1 MAHILLLILKII
13 GIILLVIIG
22 LILLLVLS
30 VLFVPIRYSGRA
42 SYDEAAKCDIRVTW
56 LLHILSFRIGYEEV
70 LTARFRVFGY
80 TVFKETLFG
89 DDEEDTEP
97 ETEAEIKEGFAD
109 TLRDIVRIPRKTG
122 EVAEDYAPGQDRDR
136 KKDAAG
142 GRDKVPPDSEPG
154 RIRSR
159 QQAEQTVSKPAG
171 RTGEAGGRKVP
182 DQDTGS
188 RGFFWRIKQWFLGLI
203 EKLRFSFEK
212 FCDKLKEIKDK
223 KEGFQNFINDEANRA
238 TFSLLLKQGKRFL
251 KHVLPR
257 KIKGRIAFGFD
268 DPYTTGQVLMYA
280 SPFLGWY
287 HRHLSLEPYFD
298 QVVLEGNVNFKGRI
312 RIATVLFLGFVVY
325 RDRNFRKLL
334 KQWREK

>member
-1 MAHILLLILKII
+1 MAHILLLVLKII
-13 GIILLVIIG
+13 GIVLLIIIG
-22 LILLLVLS
+22 LILLLALS

-42 SYDEAAKCDIRVTW
+42 SYDEAVRCDLRVNW

-70 LTARFRVFGY
+70 LTARFRVFGF

-89 DDEEDTEP
+89 DEEEYTEP
-97 ETEAEIKEGFAD
+97 ETEAEIKEGIAD
-109 TLRDIVRIPRKTG
+109 TVRDIGRVPEKTV
-122 EVAEDYAPGQDRDR
+122 EVAGDYAPGPE
-136 KKDAAG
+136 KESGKDPGQEKPAAHVPPQADSGQRPLRTG
-142 GRDKVPPDSEPG
+142 GR
-154 RIRSR
+154 
-159 QQAEQTVSKPAG
+159 Q
-171 RTGEAGGRKVP
+171 
-182 DQDTGS
+182 
-188 RGFFWRIKQWFLGLI
+188 GFFGRIKQWFLELI
-203 EKLRFSFEK
+203 KKLRFSFEK

-238 TFSLLLKQGKRFL
+238 TFSLLLKQGKRLL

-268 DPYTTGQVLMYA
+268 DPYTTGQVLTYV

-287 HRHLSLEPYFD
+287 HKHLSLEPYFD
-298 QVVLEGNVNFKGRI
+298 QSVLEGNVNFKGKI

-334 KQWREK
+334 KQWRDK